1 MKGVRA
7 VFGTY
12 LVVLVLGISYA
23 IALGLAGR

>member
-7 VFGTY
+7 VFVSY